1 MNNSKNNFLNF
12 FLILLAITSFIYG
25 FTIREDSAGGGFYDF
40 DNTWRNQSTF
50 NDNSL
55 IDSLRNT
62 KTGEIEDSIN
72 SHFPFSYILNKFL
85 NPFSKN
91 KDDFLKSIFI
101 LNFFVPLIFFFSLKN
116 HFENKSLYLIGCL
129 SSILYLSP
137 YFRTSSYWAGMENY
151 GLLMFATS
159 FYFFSNYQKRNNV
172 KLSIILFSIFSSF
185 CVYFDQKL

>member
-1 MNNSKNNFLNF
+1 MINSKNNFLNF

-72 SHFPFSYILNKFL
+72 SHFPFREIYLLEEEGSLFL
-85 NPFSKN
+85 AKDKFSKG
-91 KDDFLKSIFI
+91 KKLACAGSLFI
-101 LNFFVPLIFFFSLKN
+101 
-116 HFENKSLYLIGCL
+116 
-129 SSILYLSP
+129 
-137 YFRTSSYWAGMENY
+137 
-151 GLLMFATS
+151 AT
-159 FYFFSNYQKRNNV
+159 
-172 KLSIILFSIFSSF
+172 I
-185 CVYFDQKL
+185 